1 MKRISFSLATILLL
15 TACSTQQTVKYRLD
29 FDIEDKNIQQSLLTT
44 SQEVIERRLAHLGK
58 QMVSKSVEIVDGKPV
73 LHITLPDAD
82 TAKALTD
89 ELTEPFNLTVM
100 GETGPGEKVDVTIQ
114 DRGNYTKSDITEQDF
129 EWVEARKD
137 PNSNKGEVG
146 LKLTDE
152 GKTKIQ
158 ALFKR
163 MKGKSVGI
171 FVRGNLVSLLK
182 VETDQVPNDLIIH
195 DVPSA
200 DIAQI
205 FADDMDTGLHVIFT
219 PVP

>member
-29 FDIEDKNIQQSLLTT
+29 FDVTDKDDQQMLLTT

-58 QMVSKSVEIVDGKPV
+58 QMVSKTVEIVDGKPV
-73 LHITLPDAD
+73 LLITLPDGD
-82 TAKALTD
+82 TAKQLTE
-89 ELTEPFNLTVM
+89 ELTAPFDLTVM
-100 GETGPGEKVDVTIQ
+100 GETLPGEKADTTIEN
-114 DRGNYTKSDITEQDF
+114 RGSYTKSGITEDDF

-146 LKLTDE
+146 LKLTE
-152 GKTKIQ
+152 AGQVKIRD
-158 ALFKR
+158 LFKR
-163 MKGKSVGI
+163 MKGKSIGI
-171 FVRGNLVSLLK
+171 FVRGKLVSLLN
-182 VETDQVPNDLIIH
+182 VQTDDVPKDLIIH

-205 FADDMDTGLHVIFT
+205 FADDMDTGLHVTFT